1 MRYSGVMPA
10 GRPSKGK
17 RHIFYL
23 RLPEPVSDQIKRIA
37 NHRETTYQDV
47 LCAIVCEATGNP
59 QYAPALPPVSEADDP
74 QGALDF
80 SEEGDAAS
88 P

>member
-1 MRYSGVMPA
+1 MPA

-37 NHRETTYQDV
+37 NHRGTTYQDV
-47 LCAIVCEATGNP
+47 LCALVCEATGNS
-59 QYAPALPPVSEADDP
+59 QYAPVLPPVGEAADP

-80 SEEGDAAS
+80 PTGGDAVSS

>member
-1 MRYSGVMPA
+1 MPG
-10 GRPSKGK
+10 GRPHKG
-17 RHIFYL
+17 RRRGFYL

-47 LCAIVCEATGNP
+47 LCAIVCEATGNA
-59 QYAPALPPVSEADDP
+59 QFAPVLPPVSEAADP
-74 QGALDF
+74 QGALSF
-80 SEEGDAAS
+80 PEGGDAVSS